1 MNASTSV
8 STFTA
13 PPLRNRLRVA
23 ASAMFDL
30 ARDPGRLD
38 RVFDLGEAL
47 NAARIPEVLD
57 RIAADPAGKRLLDE
71 QPRIDTKHVDFD
83 ALRALPEGTLGREYT
98 RFLDT
103 NGISADVFQ
112 PPSTVTD
119 ARVSYIMLRIR
130 QTHDLWHVLT
140 GYTPDVAGEVLLQA
154 FTYAQL
160 GAPSALA
167 ITIVGTLRHGRKTPR
182 FGRRLVSALRR
193 GKRAKKLATFY
204 WEDHWG
210 DSLADLRAKLACA
223 PERAS

>member
-1 MNASTSV
+1 
-8 STFTA
+8 
-13 PPLRNRLRVA
+13 VA
-23 ASAMFDL
+23 ASALFDL

-47 NAARIPEVLD
+47 NASRIPEVLD

-71 QPRIDTKHVDFD
+71 RPRIDTTHVDFD
-83 ALRALPEGTLGREYT
+83 ALRALPDGTLGREYT
-98 RFLDT
+98 RFLDA
-103 NGISADVFQ
+103 NGISPDVFQ
-112 PPSTVTD
+112 PPTTVKD
-119 ARVSYIMLRIR
+119 DRVAYVMLRIR

-167 ITIVGTLRHGRKTPR
+167 ITIVGALRHGRKAPR
-182 FGRRLVSALRR
+182 FGRRLVIALRR

-204 WEDHWG
+204 WEDHWAE
-210 DSLADLRAKLACA
+210 SVAELRAKLACA
-223 PERAS
+223 PE